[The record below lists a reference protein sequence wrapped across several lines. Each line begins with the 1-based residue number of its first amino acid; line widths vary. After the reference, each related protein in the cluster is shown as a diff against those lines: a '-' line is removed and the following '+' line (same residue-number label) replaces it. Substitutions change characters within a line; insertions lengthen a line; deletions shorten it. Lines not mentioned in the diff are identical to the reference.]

1 MALTS
6 ECFPTTSWNLV
17 VAASEAASRESG
29 EALAQLCEAYWHPLY
44 AYVRR
49 AGHGVDESRDLTQE
63 FFARLIEKHYLRT
76 ADRDRGR
83 FRTYLLA
90 ALKHFLSNEWDRA
103 RAVKRGGGSVP
114 IPLDLETGEHLY
126 QREPADPM
134 TPEKIYERR
143 WALTLLDRAMTRLRG
158 EFAAGG
164 KSETFNGIQQFLTGD
179 NQPGAYAQ
187 AAPALGM
194 TAGALKVA
202 VHRARRRFAGLVR
215 EEVAATLD
223 RVEDTDNEIHYLLAA
238 L

>member
-1 MALTS
+1 MVRAS

-17 VAASEAASRESG
+17 AAAGEGASHESE
-29 EALAQLCEAYWHPLY
+29 EALAQLCEAYWRPLY

-103 RAVKRGGGSVP
+103 RAAKRGGGSVP
-114 IPLDLETGEHLY
+114 IPLDAETAEHLY
-126 QREPADPM
+126 QREPADLL
-134 TPEKIYERR
+134 TPERIFERR
-143 WALTLLDRAMTRLRG
+143 WALTLLDRAMARLRG
-158 EFAAGG
+158 EFASGG
-164 KSETFNGIQQFLTGD
+164 KSEMFEGIRQFLTGD
-179 NQPGAYAQ
+179 NEPGAYAQ
-187 AAPALGM
+187 AAPALGT

-215 EEVAATLD
+215 DEVAATVD
-223 RVEDTDNEIHYLLAA
+223 RTEDIEDEIHHLLAA